1 LEKIVTAPVSVQ
13 DVAGLLLDLKKS
25 GFNVKNI
32 GADPGNTYV
41 YLDPSEDKDP
51 IPTVESWV
59 GKIPPPV
66 SDRSAWEKRAKE
78 LAEITTLPPSPEI
91 ARQPSLL
98 SKIFRKILG

>member
-1 LEKIVTAPVSVQ
+1 MEKIVTAPVRVE
-13 DVAGLLLDLKKS
+13 DVTGLLLDLKKS

-32 GADPGNTYV
+32 GADPGHTYV
-41 YLDPSEDKDP
+41 YLDPFEEKDP

-59 GKIPPPV
+59 GKTPPAM

-78 LAEITTLPPSPEI
+78 LAEITMLPPSPET
-91 ARQPSLL
+91 ARKPSLL